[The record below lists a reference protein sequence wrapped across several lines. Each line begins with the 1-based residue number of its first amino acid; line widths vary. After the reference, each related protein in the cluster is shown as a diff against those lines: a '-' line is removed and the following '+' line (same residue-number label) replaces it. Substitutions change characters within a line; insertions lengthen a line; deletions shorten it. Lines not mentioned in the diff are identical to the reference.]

1 MTVVVVFN
9 AASEAGYLAERT
21 QGLPVD
27 LRHVTFDVSW
37 DEITARRG
45 GRLERVTN
53 ATPAV
58 AEGLRDAEVILGF
71 GLPGDTARLAG
82 TLRWVETPATGFD
95 QLNGTGVLERADV
108 TVTTVGGLF
117 APWVAEHAFA
127 LLFGLARQIDR
138 FAAAQQ
144 RREWV
149 GRGVELRELSD
160 TTLAIVG
167 LGNIGLAVAR
177 AAKAFGMRVL
187 ATRRRCDEV
196 PAEVDRMYPP
206 EELPAM
212 LGQADAVVVAVA
224 GTPETVNLIGAAEL
238 AAMRPNALLI
248 NVARGAVVD
257 EAALAAA
264 LAAGRIA
271 GAGLDV
277 FVHEPLPPES
287 PLWTLPN
294 VLITPHIAVNV
305 PSKLRRSVEHF
316 ADNLRRYCA
325 SQELADRVGAQEIL
339 S

>member
-1 MTVVVVFN
+1 MRVFSL
-9 AASEAGYLAERT
+9 AKYAEHLAGLTRD
-21 QGLPVD
+21 LPVD
-27 LRHVTFDVSW
+27 IRHVAFELPW
-37 DEITARRG
+37 AEIAARRA
-45 GRLERVTN
+45 GRLGDG
-53 ATPAV
+53 TPATAEV
-58 AEGLRDAEVILGF
+58 AAALRDAEVVLGF
-71 GLPGDTARLAG
+71 GLPVDTGALAPS
-82 TLRWVETPATGFD
+82 LRWVETPATGFD
-95 QLNGTGVLERADV
+95 QLNGTGVLERTDV

-127 LLFGLARQIDR
+127 LLLGLARQIDR

-144 RREWV
+144 RRAWV

-160 TTLAIVG
+160 STLAIVG

-187 ATRRRCDEV
+187 ATRRRWNEV
-196 PAEVDRMYPP
+196 PPEVDHMYPP
-206 EELPAM
+206 HELRTM
-212 LGQADAVVVAVA
+212 LREADAVVVAVA
-224 GTPETVNLIGAAEL
+224 GTPETVNLIGSTEL
-238 AAMRPNALLI
+238 AAMRSNAVLI
-248 NVARGAVVD
+248 NVARGAVID

-277 FVHEPLPPES
+277 FVSEPLPAEN

-305 PSKLRRSVEHF
+305 PSKLRRCVEHF

-325 SQELADRVGAQEIL
+325 GQELLDRAP
-339 S
+339 SS